1 MGLAKKGGESSSFLF
16 FSIGSMSTSALRARV
31 EMSRGGN
38 FLFRYGT
45 FNHTFPSPGKIDL

>member
-1 MGLAKKGGESSSFLF
+1 
-16 FSIGSMSTSALRARV
+16 MSTSALRARV

-45 FNHTFPSPGKIDL
+45 FNHTFPSTGKEERRLKVTIPISSRKVAPGKIDL